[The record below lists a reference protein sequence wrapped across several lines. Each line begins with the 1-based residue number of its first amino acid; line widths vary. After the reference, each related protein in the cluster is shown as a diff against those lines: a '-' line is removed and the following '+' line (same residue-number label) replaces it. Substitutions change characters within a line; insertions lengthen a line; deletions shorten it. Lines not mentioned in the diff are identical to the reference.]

1 MVAHIF
7 RDPHITLVTVDRRDA
22 CYWLDNNR
30 VSCKQLIN
38 NEELMRNV
46 GQYARERNRTPD
58 LCAENAA
65 FLANGNSTS
74 ARCSR
79 EESNP

>member
-7 RDPHITLVTVDRRDA
+7 RDPHITLVTIDRRDTY
-22 CYWLDNNR
+22 YWLDNNR
-30 VSCKQLIN
+30 VSCKQLVN

-46 GQYARERNRTPD
+46 GQSSGRERNRTPD

-65 FLANGNSTS
+65 FLANGNSTT
-74 ARCSR
+74 
-79 EESNP
+79 EIY

>member
-7 RDPHITLVTVDRRDA
+7 RDPHIALVTIDRCDT

-30 VSCKQLIN
+30 VSCKQLVN

-46 GQYARERNRTPD
+46 GQSSGRERNRTPD

-65 FLANGNSTS
+65 FLANGNSTT
-74 ARCSR
+74 
-79 EESNP
+79 EIY